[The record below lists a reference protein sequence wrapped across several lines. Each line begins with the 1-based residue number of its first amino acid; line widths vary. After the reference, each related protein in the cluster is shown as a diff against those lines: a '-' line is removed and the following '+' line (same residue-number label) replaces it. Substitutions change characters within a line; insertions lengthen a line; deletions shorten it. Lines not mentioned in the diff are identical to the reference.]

1 MQFGSNGSVQLLTV
15 RFTVNQLYKFIGS
28 VHKFSVRFG
37 YFWFGSVRFA
47 VRFGSWFFLTVLL
60 KVVE

>member
-15 RFTVNQLYKFIGS
+15 RFTVNELYKFIGS

-37 YFWFGSVRFA
+37 YFRFDSVRFA
-47 VRFGSWFFLTVLL
+47 VRFMVFF
-60 KVVE
+60 EQS